1 MAKSNTSHQLKQY
14 YELVEADAAIRETEA
29 KVEKLMAEGWS
40 MEDIMKVIAPE
51 DHFILN
57 QGD

>member
-1 MAKSNTSHQLKQY
+1 MKKKLSSY
-14 YELVEADAAIRETEA
+14 YELSEVSAEIRETEA
-29 KVEKLMAEGWS
+29 RVEKLMAEGWS

-51 DHFILN
+51 DQFILN